1 MQLEIDKQT
10 ESGRITYKPIVAKV
24 MAYSKYNK
32 TQFALEGIDDFWQLD
47 KGILDTKPELGAA
60 PPLGTVALWT
70 LQTNPKR
77 GENAK
82 PGSLYRDVIKVE
94 KVPEG
99 YVAPAPTATPATWPA
114 PITPSTSTNATPPAT
129 AEDAGYDEHAK
140 RLAQSRAVEAPYKFD
155 MNWTAEQN
163 REKQASIERQGVLTA
178 EGALIAALAAIKSP
192 PDWVTEQIT
201 ESRQVFNTLATEL
214 ARLAPPEPAAEAG
227 KDVGDLPWDDE
238 EKKS

>member
-1 MQLEIDKQT
+1 MPLEIDKQT

-82 PGSLYRDVIKVE
+82 PGSLYRDVIKVQA
-94 KVPEG
+94 VPAD
-99 YVAPAPTATPATWPA
+99 YVAPAQAAPA
-114 PITPSTSTNATPPAT
+114 PTPPAT
-129 AEDAGYDEHAK
+129 AEDAGYDDYANKVRSGRTHGMIGPDDRVPPSYEYPRVWQEREN
-140 RLAQSRAVEAPYKFD
+140 RLKE
-155 MNWTAEQN
+155 
-163 REKQASIERQGVLTA
+163 ASIERNSVMQTDGT
-178 EGALIAALAAIKSP
+178 LIAALSALKTRTDKQDRLLSEAIMRYS
-192 PDWVTEQIT
+192 Q
-201 ESRQVFNTLATEL
+201 LANEL
-214 ARLAPPEPAAEAG
+214 ARLAPPAPAAEAD
-227 KDVGDLPWDDE
+227 KDEVTDKDGEQIKW
-238 EKKS
+238 